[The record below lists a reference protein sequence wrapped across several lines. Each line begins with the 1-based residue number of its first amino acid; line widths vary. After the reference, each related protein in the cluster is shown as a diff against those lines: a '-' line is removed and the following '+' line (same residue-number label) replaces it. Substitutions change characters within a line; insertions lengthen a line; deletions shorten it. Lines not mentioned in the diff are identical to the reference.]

1 MLVISSAKIM
11 FFLELIKSCVFFCL
25 FLSHFMSECKKRKVE
40 EALILSQHDIE
51 DHHQDETYR
60 EANGAEVGVLA
71 TGGFWDKLFNNN
83 IEHGSGSK
91 GQHVWQDGH

>member
-1 MLVISSAKIM
+1 
-11 FFLELIKSCVFFCL
+11 
-25 FLSHFMSECKKRKVE
+25 MSECKKRKVE
-40 EALILSQHDIE
+40 EALILSQHDIK

-60 EANGAEVGVLA
+60 KANGAEVGVLA
-71 TGGFWDKLFNNN
+71 ARGFRDKFFNDN